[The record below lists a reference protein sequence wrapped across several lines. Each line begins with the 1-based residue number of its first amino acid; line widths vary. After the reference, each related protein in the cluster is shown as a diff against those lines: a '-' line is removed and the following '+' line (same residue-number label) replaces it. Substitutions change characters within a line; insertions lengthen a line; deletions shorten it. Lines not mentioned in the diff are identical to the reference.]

1 MLYRSPV
8 RKNFQVIRSSERGS
22 KSSLRYN
29 SRLQDSN
36 DFSVSNRTWSRILVD
51 IEILLD
57 ESREYR
63 TNEAEPPNYF
73 FFHLFTFRKEFVWK
87 YPMISQAYHI
97 DSIKIKI
104 PLIYIELSE
113 IVTFRNGSYDCDW
126 SSCQLTI
133 HIDRY
138 DIHLPFVD
146 KISGKSLS
154 INSIN
159 WLWISV
165 KCHI

>member
-57 ESREYR
+57 KPRKYR

-73 FFHLFTFRKEFVWK
+73 FFHLCTFCKEFVRK
-87 YPMISQAYHI
+87 YPMILAKRIKSIQLIII
-97 DSIKIKI
+97 DAIKIKI
-104 PLIYIELSE
+104 PLMYIELFE
-113 IVTFRNGSYDCDW
+113 IVRFRNGSYDCDW

-138 DIHLPFVD
+138 DIHLSFVD
-146 KISGKSLS
+146 KTSGKSLS
-154 INSIN
+154 VNS
-159 WLWISV
+159 WID
-165 KCHI
+165 